1 MNVDLTQDVEVGQL
15 YLHEFYLRLIWRHFS
30 LSFPP
35 PFLFF
40 FFSFLILSVCGL
52 KVCLSFLLL
61 LIIDLIIVKC
71 ATPFK
76 FDQIFPIKAL

>member
-40 FFSFLILSVCGL
+40 FFFVLNFVSLWIKSLPIVPIAFNYRLNHCKMCDSF
-52 KVCLSFLLL
+52 
-61 LIIDLIIVKC
+61 
-71 ATPFK
+71 
-76 FDQIFPIKAL
+76 